1 MGRVYLTK
9 WRKLATRFI
18 AEKETPSQIR
28 EGASQVTNRFY
39 GEYKY
44 NKI

>member
-1 MGRVYLTK
+1 MGRVYLTYR
-9 WRKLATRFI
+9 RKLAIRFL

-28 EGASQVTNRFY
+28 EGVSQVTNRFY